1 MKRTI
6 KLLAV
11 LFALILTFGIFAGCD
26 NTAKDKETA
35 APTEKAETQ
44 KPEATEAPA
53 EEETAEETEQEQIT
67 LDMWHIWTTDA
78 DPQKAVLEFAVDKIV
93 EEFPNISIEL
103 TATENDTYKT
113 VLPTALATNEA
124 PDIFYYWGAG
134 MAQAV
139 VEAGQALDITSYY
152 EGDADLQAK
161 LPKGALAYTTFNDKI
176 YGYTYSLNVG
186 ILYCNQEIF
195 DTNGVKIPETYDEM
209 LAASK
214 ALSGAGIVPMSVG
227 GASLWPALHQ
237 LGGLA
242 VKEVGSEAC
251 NKALIGEAKFNTP
264 EFIEAARKIQELA
277 AAGMYSDSIMSVDYD
292 TSVAAFQD
300 GEAAMLYMGSWAIGG
315 VDEKSEAA
323 VAGKIVAM
331 PWPNSVSAYDN
342 DFFGGSVDSFYISSQ
357 TEYPDECA
365 AVLSML
371 CETLSVEGF
380 KRGVFLPIWTIAGV
394 DAEASD
400 LFKSVQEMTSAAKG
414 YTLWWDTSL
423 GSEKGNKCN
432 EYVASL
438 IVGDITPEQFVE
450 AMDALIAQ

>member
-11 LFALILTFGIFAGCD
+11 LFALLMAAGIFAGCKQNED
-26 NTAKDKETA
+26 ETTAATTGKETA
-35 APTEKAETQ
+35 KSEDTTK
-44 KPEATEAPA
+44 
-53 EEETAEETEQEQIT
+53 EEIT
-67 LDMWHIWTTDA
+67 LDLWGIWTTDA
-78 DPQKAVLEFAVDKIV
+78 DPQKAVIEFAVDKIV

-103 TATENDTYKT
+103 TETENDTYKT

-139 VEAGQALDITSYY
+139 VEAGQALDITDYY
-152 EGDADLQAK
+152 EGNAELQAK
-161 LPKGALAYTTFNDKI
+161 LPRGALAYTTFNDKI
-176 YGYTYSLNVG
+176 YGFTFSLNVG

-195 DTNGVKIPETYDEM
+195 DTNGVKIPTTYDEL

-214 ALSGAGIVPMSVG
+214 AFSTAGIVPMSVG

-237 LGGLA
+237 LGGLS

-251 NKALIGEAKFNTP
+251 NKALIGEGSFNTP

-277 AAGMYSDSIMSVDYD
+277 DAGMYSESIMSVDYD

-300 GEAAMLYMGSWAIGG
+300 GDAAMMYMGSWCIGG
-315 VDEKSEAA
+315 LDENADSA

-342 DFFGGSVDSFYISSQ
+342 DFFGGSVDSFYISSK
-357 TEYPDECA
+357 TEYPEECCE
-365 AVLSML
+365 VLEML

-394 DAEASD
+394 DAEASQ
-400 LFKSVQEMTSAAKG
+400 LFKSVQEMTSSAEG

-432 EYVASL
+432 EYVCSL
-438 IVGDITPEQFVE
+438 LVGDITPEQFVE